1 MALLGIPDLPLNAFE
16 HIGDR
21 KIKPQGGGGG
31 FFNAVNGPVSTLLN
45 QNATTG
51 LGGIPL
57 NAGDVAN
64 TVAPVVASPSTT
76 PQFLPSAPI
85 TPGEPAAGAS
95 QIDASI
101 RPFLTEG
108 LKQAQEIFLRQQPQM
123 FQGQTYVSPSEQT
136 LAALQSQ
143 ENIARGSAPTLQAA
157 QGAFLRGLTEQSA
170 AAPMYQNIYGAAG
183 FQPGVDVYGQVAGG
197 RLVNPAT
204 GLAQNLYGQAGTQPG
219 AGIYEQA
226 AQGGMQVAGQPQLQ
240 NLYGQAGIQP
250 GQRVFGQAAGGEFG
264 NIATGQLA
272 NIAGGGFLNANPFQ
286 QQMMQAATRPLEQQ
300 FSQQVL
306 PGISS
311 LYSKSGRLGSGAME
325 RALGTA
331 TEGFGRALGD
341 VTSNLAGSQFQ
352 QERQL
357 QQQALGQLAGVSAQD
372 IQTRLA
378 GAGALE
384 QAQRAATS
392 QQAGIAG
399 QLAGLSAQDI
409 QTRLAGAGGLQQAQ
423 AQGIAQQS
431 GLLGQIG
438 GFTQQDI
445 ANRLAGATGLQGA
458 QQAALGAQL
467 QAAGG
472 VGTSQYQELQR
483 QLSASAAA
491 PQIYAQQFLPSQQLA
506 QVGGAREAIAAQPL
520 QEEMARFSYG
530 QRLPYEQLSGYLSS
544 VYGSPL
550 GSFGTPAPQPQYTNN
565 TVGALGGALGGGIG
579 GYALGSM
586 LPSSFLG
593 GYGGAAGGAL
603 GAIGGGLLGGGFF

>member
-1 MALLGIPDLPLNAFE
+1 MALLDIPDLPLGAFE

-31 FFNAVNGPVSTLLN
+31 PISAITNSVNNSIGSGEFSALGQIPQRRPDGMTP
-45 QNATTG
+45 TPDIFPTG
-51 LGGIPL
+51 LSGGAYDDLSGIL
-57 NAGDVAN
+57 TREQINAINRQAEINENAIAN
-64 TVAPVVASPSTT
+64 RINNVPTNPVAPNPIN
-76 PQFLPSAPI
+76 FLPSAPI

-123 FQGQTYVSPSEQT
+123 FPNQTYVGPSQQT
-136 LAALQSQ
+136 LSALQAQ
-143 ENIARGSAPTLQAA
+143 ENIARSPAPTLQAA

-183 FQPGVDVYGQVAGG
+183 Y
-197 RLVNPAT
+197 
-204 GLAQNLYGQAGTQPG
+204 QPG
-219 AGIYEQA
+219 AQTFEQA
-226 AQGGMQVAGQPQLQ
+226 A
-240 NLYGQAGIQP
+240 
-250 GQRVFGQAAGGEFG
+250 AGGL
-264 NIATGQLA
+264 Q
-272 NIAGGGFLNANPFQ
+272 NIAGRQLQDIAGGSMLNANPYQ
-286 QQMMQAATRPLEQQ
+286 SAMMQAATRPLEQQ

-352 QERQL
+352 AERGL
-357 QQQALGQLAGVSAQD
+357 QQQALGQLAGVSGQD
-372 IQTRLA
+372 IQTRLY
-378 GAGALE
+378 GA
-384 QAQRAATS
+384 Q
-392 QQAGIAG
+392 
-399 QLAGLSAQDI
+399 
-409 QTRLAGAGGLQQAQ
+409 
-423 AQGIAQQS
+423 
-431 GLLGQIG
+431 
-438 GFTQQDI
+438 
-445 ANRLAGATGLQGA
+445 GLQGA

-491 PQIYAQQFLPSQQLA
+491 PQIYAQQFLPAQQLG
-506 QVGGAREAIAAQPL
+506 QVGASREAISAQPL
-520 QEEMARFSYG
+520 QEEMARFAYS

>member
-1 MALLGIPDLPLNAFE
+1 MAGGPISAIDLKDSQGNLVPGFIPPSGPAGQALVDYINPQTGQRVTAPSGGYTPPAGFVQADSNRPGMVSPGGPNGIGSTTSYD
-16 HIGDR
+16 
-21 KIKPQGGGGG
+21 
-31 FFNAVNGPVSTLLN
+31 VNGNPLTYSNAPGMNMSPYGTAPSLMQPSFGASGGVFQDLSGTMTREQVDAINRQSDLN
-45 QNATTG
+45 QIALSNR
-51 LGGIPL
+51 PL
-57 NAGDVAN
+57 LLPDES
-64 TVAPVVASPSTT
+64 TRPVT
-76 PQFLPSAPI
+76 PNPINFLPSEPI
-85 TPGEPAAGAS
+85 AINEADAKAS
-95 QIDASI
+95 QIDKTIS
-101 RPFLTEG
+101 PFLTEG
-108 LKQAQEIFLRQQPQM
+108 LRQAQEIFLRQQPQM
-123 FQGQTYVSPSEQT
+123 FPNQTYISPSEQT
-136 LAALQSQ
+136 LTALRAQ
-143 ENIARGSAPTLQAA
+143 ENIARGPAPTLQAA

-183 FQPGVDVYGQVAGG
+183 Y
-197 RLVNPAT
+197 
-204 GLAQNLYGQAGTQPG
+204 QPG
-219 AGIYEQA
+219 AQTFEQA
-226 AQGGMQVAGQPQLQ
+226 A
-240 NLYGQAGIQP
+240 
-250 GQRVFGQAAGGEFG
+250 AGGL
-264 NIATGQLA
+264 Q
-272 NIAGGGFLNANPFQ
+272 NIAGRQLQDIAGGSMLNANPYQ

-352 QERQL
+352 AERGL
-357 QQQALGQLAGVSAQD
+357 QQQALGQLAGVSGQD
-372 IQTRLA
+372 IQTRLY
-378 GAGALE
+378 GA
-384 QAQRAATS
+384 Q
-392 QQAGIAG
+392 
-399 QLAGLSAQDI
+399 
-409 QTRLAGAGGLQQAQ
+409 
-423 AQGIAQQS
+423 
-431 GLLGQIG
+431 
-438 GFTQQDI
+438 
-445 ANRLAGATGLQGA
+445 GLQGA
-458 QQAALGAQL
+458 QQAALATQL

-506 QVGGAREAIAAQPL
+506 QIGAQREAISAQPL
-520 QEEMARFSYG
+520 QEQMARFAYQ

-550 GSFGTPAPQPQYTNN
+550 GSFGTPAPQPQFTNS

-603 GAIGGGLLGGGFF
+603 GAIGGGLLGGGYF